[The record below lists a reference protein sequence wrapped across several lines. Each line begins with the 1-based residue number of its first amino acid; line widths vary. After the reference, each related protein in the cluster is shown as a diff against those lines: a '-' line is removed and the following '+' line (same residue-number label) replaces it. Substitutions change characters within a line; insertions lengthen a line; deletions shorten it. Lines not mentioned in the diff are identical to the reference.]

1 MQIRLKIKKSFHFG
15 FWAPLTPYI
24 SETTRN
30 RSNLFERHTQEN
42 IITNLKKNQNCW
54 HWPHFDSLIPWKR
67 HKKYVCIPNKEH
79 FNKEH

>member
-30 RSNLFERHTQEN
+30 RSNLFERQAQEN
-42 IITNLKKNQNCW
+42 IIRNLKKISKW
-54 HWPHFDSLIPWKR
+54 LALASF
-67 HKKYVCIPNKEH
+67 
-79 FNKEH
+79 